1 MRLEQLGAHIDF
13 GPIWLVIDKGGP
25 VVVVIGLISVVALA
39 VALAKFIQFVG
50 IGVGRGRAIPQAIG
64 AWARGETE
72 WALARLARRRNPAAR
87 AVACA
92 IRHIEAGR
100 DEGVARED
108 AARVAEDGLAGL
120 RSHLRVLEAASQIAP
135 LLGLFGTVLGMMSAF
150 QALQAAG
157 GEADPAALAGGIWV
171 ALITTAVGLAVAIPA
186 GLALYWFEGRI
197 EQETVLAETALARV
211 FTTRDDF
218 SEAAGLPGAGAG
230 RVMVSPE
237 GRHAAE

>member
-64 AWARGETE
+64 AWARGETD

-100 DEGVARED
+100 AVGVARED

-120 RSHLRVLEAASQIAP
+120 RSRYRRASRST
-135 LLGLFGTVLGMMSAF
+135 GSR
-150 QALQAAG
+150 G
-157 GEADPAALAGGIWV
+157 GSNRKPCSPRQPWRGSSRRAMISV
-171 ALITTAVGLAVAIPA
+171 
-186 GLALYWFEGRI
+186 R
-197 EQETVLAETALARV
+197 
-211 FTTRDDF
+211 
-218 SEAAGLPGAGAG
+218 LPGSRAPARGG
-230 RVMVSPE
+230 
-237 GRHAAE
+237 